1 MHVAHIHIHLVEP
14 TIIYN
19 CNNDTCTYLSKYHL
33 IDFSIHLHLASF
45 ASSVVS
51 PALLL
56 WITSAWIST
65 TIHNWYTAMLLVL
78 LYKNKRA
85 QSHLRLNAYVLPQLC
100 RHVKQHKV
108 QAPPLSDLYCNNNGL
123 CTASHFTPRTQN
135 HQCTCLISLHNKRI
149 SLIYHHRSIAMNLC
163 ASIYITSPFVCPP
176 TLLCHLFQQ
185 AIPTAFQDLVC
196 LRTWETNHAWPV
208 IGWKLNHQPQP
219 H

>member
-65 TIHNWYTAMLLVL
+65 TIHNWYTAMLLAL
-78 LYKNKRA
+78 LYKNKRE
-85 QSHLRLNAYVLPQLC
+85 LN
-100 RHVKQHKV
+100 
-108 QAPPLSDLYCNNNGL
+108 
-123 CTASHFTPRTQN
+123 
-135 HQCTCLISLHNKRI
+135 LISDSTHTSCLSFADTSSSTKYKHLLNPIYTATIMVSALHPT
-149 SLIYHHRSIAMNLC
+149 SLQEHK
-163 ASIYITSPFVCPP
+163 T
-176 TLLCHLFQQ
+176 
-185 AIPTAFQDLVC
+185 
-196 LRTWETNHAWPV
+196 TNVHVSSACTT
-208 IGWKLNHQPQP
+208 NE
-219 H
+219 